1 MSLSATVSRHHG
13 LAVAKA
19 ARFKLEQAAPVA
31 TVAELANY
39 DAIAVG
45 APTRFG
51 RSAPTSRLTRV
62 KLHGGMIG
70 IGTTLAFR
78 GRLRTAAKGRSY
90 AFAISFRNRRSWRN
104 LRLQPQTAFWRIARF
119 GEGTSA
125 DLHDKSH

>member
-1 MSLSATVSRHHG
+1 MTGAMSLSATVSRHHG

-19 ARFKLEQAAPVA
+19 ARFKLKQAAPVA

-51 RSAPTSRLTRV
+51 RLAPTSRLTPV

-70 IGTTLAFR
+70 VGATLAWRPFVMSGRRPFVKDRFEDCCERLGR
-78 GRLRTAAKGRSY
+78 GHVYGLLMRKGWLR
-90 AFAISFRNRRSWRN
+90 W
-104 LRLQPQTAFWRIARF
+104 P
-119 GEGTSA
+119 
-125 DLHDKSH
+125 

>member
-1 MSLSATVSRHHG
+1 MTGAMSFTVSRHHG

-51 RSAPTSRLTRV
+51 RLAPTSRLTPV

-70 IGTTLAFR
+70 IGATLAFR
-78 GRLRTAAKGRSY
+78 GRLRTAAKGR
-90 AFAISFRNRRSWRN
+90 I
-104 LRLQPQTAFWRIARF
+104 
-119 GEGTSA
+119 
-125 DLHDKSH
+125 